1 MEEGV
6 ERQKDAASCGEEA
19 PGQMQEGQAER
30 RYMQELFHM
39 QRVDI
44 REYSPLA
51 LAYIGDAVYELIIRS
66 LVLNEGNRQVQ
77 KMHKRT
83 SSMVQASAQARIIT
97 ALNDRLTEEEHAV
110 YKRGRNA
117 KSMSPA
123 RNQSVSDYHKATGF
137 EALIGYLYLKEDW
150 KRMLD
155 LIKEGMAAL
164 DNILKDSEKNRE
176 VCQRK

>member
-6 ERQKDAASCGEEA
+6 ESRQTDSSLGEERWEQ
-19 PGQMQEGQAER
+19 GRQRQVDW
-30 RYMQELFHM
+30 RYMQELFQM
-39 QRVDI
+39 RRVDVK
-44 REYSPLA
+44 EYSPLA
-51 LAYIGDAVYELIIRS
+51 LAYIGDAVYELMIRS
-66 LVLNEGNRQVQ
+66 LVLNEGNRQVN

-117 KSMSPA
+117 RSLSPA

-137 EALIGYLYLKEDW
+137 EALIGYLYLEEEW
-150 KRMLD
+150 KRMMD
-155 LIKEGMAAL
+155 LVKEGLRAL
-164 DNILKDSEKNRE
+164 DENIS
-176 VCQRK
+176 

>member
-1 MEEGV
+1 MEAGV
-6 ERQKDAASCGEEA
+6 EEQQAASS
-19 PGQMQEGQAER
+19 PGYGQWEQGDQADW
-30 RYMQELFHM
+30 RYMQELFQM
-39 QRVDI
+39 RRADV

-97 ALNDRLTEEEHAV
+97 ALNDQLTEEEHAV

-117 KSMSPA
+117 RSMSPA

-137 EALIGYLYLKEDW
+137 EALIGYLYLKEEW
-150 KRMLD
+150 KRMMD
-155 LIKEGMAAL
+155 LIREGLPAL
-164 DNILKDSEKNRE
+164 DENRS
-176 VCQRK
+176 QRGLSGK

>member
-1 MEEGV
+1 METGV
-6 ERQKDAASCGEEA
+6 ERQRTQEQD
-19 PGQMQEGQAER
+19 MQG
-30 RYMQELFHM
+30 RYMQELFRM
-39 QRVDI
+39 QEVNI
-44 REYSPLA
+44 KEYSPLA

-97 ALNDRLTEEEHAV
+97 ALNDRLTDEEHAV

-123 RNQSVSDYHKATGF
+123 KNQSVSDYHKATGF
-137 EALIGYLYLKEDW
+137 EALMGYLYLKKEW
-150 KRMLD
+150 KRMLE
-155 LIKEGMAAL
+155 LIKAGLDAL
-164 DNILKDSEKNRE
+164 ENE
-176 VCQRK
+176 VS

>member
-1 MEEGV
+1 METGV
-6 ERQKDAASCGEEA
+6 ERQRTQEQD
-19 PGQMQEGQAER
+19 MQG
-30 RYMQELFHM
+30 RYMQELFRM
-39 QRVDI
+39 QEVDI
-44 REYSPLA
+44 KEYSPLA

-77 KMHKRT
+77 KMHRRT

-123 RNQSVSDYHKATGF
+123 KNQSVSDYHKATGF
-137 EALIGYLYLKEDW
+137 EALMGYLYLKKEW
-150 KRMLD
+150 KRMLE
-155 LIKEGMAAL
+155 LIKAGLDAL
-164 DNILKDSEKNRE
+164 ENE
-176 VCQRK
+176 VS

>member
-1 MEEGV
+1 METGV
-6 ERQKDAASCGEEA
+6 ERQRTQEQD
-19 PGQMQEGQAER
+19 MQG
-30 RYMQELFHM
+30 RYMQELFRM
-39 QRVDI
+39 QEVDI
-44 REYSPLA
+44 KEYSPLA

-77 KMHKRT
+77 KIHKRT

-123 RNQSVSDYHKATGF
+123 KNQSVSDYHKATGF
-137 EALIGYLYLKEDW
+137 EALMGYLYLKKEW
-150 KRMLD
+150 KRMLE
-155 LIKEGMAAL
+155 LIKAGLDAL
-164 DNILKDSEKNRE
+164 ENE
-176 VCQRK
+176 VS

>member
-1 MEEGV
+1 METGV
-6 ERQKDAASCGEEA
+6 ERQGIQEQD
-19 PGQMQEGQAER
+19 MQG
-30 RYMQELFHM
+30 RYMQELFRM
-39 QRVDI
+39 QEVDI
-44 REYSPLA
+44 KEYSPLA

-77 KMHKRT
+77 KMHRRT

-123 RNQSVSDYHKATGF
+123 KNQSVSDYHKATGF
-137 EALIGYLYLKEDW
+137 EALMGYLYLK
-150 KRMLD
+150 
-155 LIKEGMAAL
+155 KEW
-164 DNILKDSEKNRE
+164 I
-176 VCQRK
+176 